1 LTPDNNW
8 VVYLLRCA
16 DRSLY
21 CGITNNLEK
30 RLATH
35 NLGKGAKYT
44 RSRTPVALV
53 GTRFNMTKSE
63 ALKLEH
69 RIKKTPANRKRIE
82 IDTGKVYPTMKNT
95 QILQDIQKELQSVV
109 KSVQQLAESLGNMA
123 TAVDKW
129 VQSDSPQAT
138 RTKRA
143 PTRKKVVVKNGVV
156 EKIKRIPASK
166 IVFDI
171 IQKSPQGID
180 TAGLMKATKFDQRKI
195 HNITFRLK
203 KLGRIT
209 TGERGVYKKL

>member
-1 LTPDNNW
+1 MTPDKNW
-8 VVYLLRCA
+8 VVYLVRCA

-21 CGITNNLEK
+21 CGITNDLEK
-30 RLATH
+30 RLDAH
-35 NLGKGAKYT
+35 NIGKGAKYT
-44 RSRTPVALV
+44 RSRTPVELL
-53 GTRFNMTKSE
+53 GTRYHLTKSE

-69 RIKKTPANRKRIE
+69 CIKKTPANRKLTE
-82 IDTGKVYPTMKNT
+82 LDTGKVGPKMKNT
-95 QILQDIQKELQSVV
+95 QILQDIQTELQSVV
-109 KSVQQLAESLGNMA
+109 KSIQQLAGSLANMA
-123 TAVDKW
+123 TAVEKL
-129 VQSDSPQAT
+129 VQPDSPQAT

>member
-1 LTPDNNW
+1 MTPEKNW

-21 CGITNNLEK
+21 CGITNDLEK
-30 RLATH
+30 RLDAH
-35 NLGKGAKYT
+35 NLGKGARYT
-44 RSRTPVALV
+44 RSRTPVELL
-53 GTRFNMTKSE
+53 GTQVNMTQSE

-69 RIKKTPANRKRIE
+69 RIKKTPANKKLTE
-82 IDTGKVYPTMKNT
+82 LDNGKAYPKMKNT
-95 QILQDIQKELQSVV
+95 QILHDIQKELQSVV
-109 KSVQQLAESLGNMA
+109 KSFQQLAESLGNMA
-123 TAVDKW
+123 TAVGKL
-129 VQSDSPQAT
+129 VQPDSPQAPKA
-138 RTKRA
+138 KRA
-143 PTRKKVVVKNGVV
+143 PTRKKVVVKDGVV
-156 EKIKRIPASK
+156 EKIKRIPASQ
-166 IVFDI
+166 IVYDI